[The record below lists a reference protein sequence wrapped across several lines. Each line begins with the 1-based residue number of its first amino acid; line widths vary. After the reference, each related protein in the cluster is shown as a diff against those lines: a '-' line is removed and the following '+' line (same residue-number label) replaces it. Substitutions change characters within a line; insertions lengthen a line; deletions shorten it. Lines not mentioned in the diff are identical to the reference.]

1 MIFKIF
7 NCRVKKMIQD
17 YWKEKLNYLQHKNM
31 SKKDGEYLTK
41 EMALSEIKKFSR
53 KYPAIKTDLVDN
65 SSYITW
71 EAFVSKNIKLRFYL
85 QSQIKISFME
95 IIDGVFTKV
104 ADAKFP
110 YNPFPEI
117 NEFFDK
123 ADVYLSEYSTEKNKS
138 KQLKMKQKITY
149 EFIKA
154 LLMKKIDGKKN
165 YTIDINDEDFT
176 LLLKNSNGS
185 ENSYLLNEKNFR
197 QIINNL

>member
-1 MIFKIF
+1 
-7 NCRVKKMIQD
+7 MIQD

-41 EMALSEIKKFSR
+41 EMALSEIRKFSR
-53 KYPAIKTDLVDN
+53 KYPAIKTDLIDN
-65 SSYITW
+65 SSYIAW

-154 LLMKKIDGKKN
+154 LLMKKIDGKKI

-176 LLLKNSNGS
+176 LLLKNSDGS
-185 ENSYLLNEKNFR
+185 ENSYSLNEKNFR